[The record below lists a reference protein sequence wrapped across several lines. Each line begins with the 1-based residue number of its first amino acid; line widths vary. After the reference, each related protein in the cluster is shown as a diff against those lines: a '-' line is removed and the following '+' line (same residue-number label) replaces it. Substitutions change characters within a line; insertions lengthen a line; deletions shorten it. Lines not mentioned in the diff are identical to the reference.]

1 MQPLTGASIL
11 RGVAALLLGAV
22 VGATG
27 TVMHRSEAP
36 WGMVLALALVLCAA
50 VAARA
55 WGGWV
60 TFIGYAGGM
69 YFIVQLFAQVGPGGD
84 VLVPAGDSLGWWWI
98 IGSGLA
104 VAAAAFAPRRLFDD
118 TPRAPRREPGQ
129 RRGRRGA
136 GPEAP

>member
-22 VGATG
+22 VGAVG
-27 TVMHRSEAP
+27 TVMHRSETP
-36 WGMVLALALVLCAA
+36 WGMVLALALVLSTGIA
-50 VAARA
+50 VRA
-55 WGGWV
+55 WAGWI
-60 TFIGYAGGM
+60 TFIGYAGGL
-69 YFIVQLFAQVGPGGD
+69 YFVVQLLAQTGPGGD

-104 VAAAAFAPRRLFDD
+104 LAAAFAPRRLFSDE
-118 TPRAPRREPGQ
+118 PRERRS
-129 RRGRRGA
+129 RRGRT